1 MGPETATCPRAR
13 ELFRASLGAV
23 HERTDAL
30 FARLL
35 VAQWVAAVA
44 CALWIAPK
52 VLHGEESPAHP
63 HVLGSV
69 VFGGLIT
76 AVAVA
81 MTRWRRGAPLTR
93 HMIAA
98 AQLLWSALLID
109 VTADRIDTSFHV
121 FGSLALLAFYRD
133 WRVLVT
139 GTLVVAADR
148 WLRGQIWP
156 DSVFGIYRAGN
167 WRWLEHVGWVLF
179 EGLFLVQSSQ
189 NGLREM
195 RVIAER
201 QAALEQSKE
210 AIEDQVRERTSE
222 LVEANRSL
230 AASRDALKKANQDL
244 RNAST
249 ERETLHDRLVRASR
263 EAGMAE
269 VATGVLHN
277 VGNVLNSV
285 NVSAQVVCEKI
296 RTSELSSLLKAAE
309 LIRANLDHLAD
320 YIGNDERGKHIPRFL
335 VEVARCLADEQKEV
349 EGELRRLL
357 EGVEHVKHV
366 VTLQQEH
373 AKRSTVRDS
382 IRPDD
387 VVNAALAM
395 QDESMRRHDV
405 TVRTELADIPPV
417 VMDKHTVLQI
427 LINLIS
433 NARQA
438 MDSRPHR
445 DLLIR
450 TFTTEDGARVCFEVV
465 DTGMGIERENLT
477 RIFQHGF
484 TTKTDGHGFGLHS
497 AGVAAQAMG
506 GSLTAHSDGP
516 GTGARFVLSLP
527 TTPQESQ
534 TTGKGTACTA
544 S

>member
-1 MGPETATCPRAR
+1 MHPDLAMCPRAR
-13 ELFRASLGAV
+13 ELFRESLGAV

-35 VAQWVAAVA
+35 VAQFGAALA
-44 CALWIAPK
+44 CALWVAPL
-52 VLHGEESPAHP
+52 VTRTENRSVHP
-63 HVLGSV
+63 PVLGAV
-69 VFGGLIT
+69 LVGGCIT
-76 AVAVA
+76 MLAVA
-81 MTRWRRGAPLTR
+81 MARRRKGAALTR
-93 HMIAA
+93 HAIAG

-109 VTADRIDTSFHV
+109 VTGDRIDTSFHV

-156 DSVFGIYRAGN
+156 ESVFGIYRAGH

-179 EGLFLVQSSQ
+179 EGLFLVQSCLK
-189 NGLREM
+189 GLREM
-195 RVIAER
+195 RLIAER
-201 QAALEQSKE
+201 QGALEQSKE

-230 AASRDALKKANQDL
+230 AASRDATKKANQDL
-244 RNAST
+244 RTASA
-249 ERETLHDRLVRASR
+249 EREALHERLLRASR

-285 NVSAQVVCEKI
+285 NVSAQVVCEKL
-296 RTSELSSLLKAAE
+296 RTSELGSLVKAVE
-309 LIRANLDHLAD
+309 LIRANLDRAGE
-320 YIGNDERGKHIPRFL
+320 YISTDERGRHIPRFL
-335 VEVARCLADEQKEV
+335 VEVAACLADEQKEV

-357 EGVEHVKHV
+357 HGIEHVKHV

-373 AKRSTVRDS
+373 AKRSTVRES
-382 IRPDD
+382 VRPEE
-387 VVNAALAM
+387 VVAAMLSM
-395 QDESMRRHDV
+395 QDESMRRHEV
-405 TVRTELADIPPV
+405 AIRTELADIPAL

-427 LINLIS
+427 LINLTN

-438 MDSRPHR
+438 MHGCPRR
-445 DLLIR
+445 ELLIR
-450 TFTTEDGARVCFEVV
+450 TSRSGDGARVCFEVA
-465 DTGMGIERENLT
+465 DSGMGIERENLT

-484 TTKTDGHGFGLHS
+484 TTKSDGHGFGLHS

-506 GSLTAHSDGP
+506 GSLTAFSDGP

-527 TTPQESQ
+527 SHQESP
-534 TTGKGTACTA
+534 TKGPPCTA